1 MLRIDH
7 ALRSDRVL
15 KALTGLSIVEFIDL
29 TDRFAGVLAAH
40 QAAVARQPR
49 QRSAGA
55 GRTPRLTTV
64 EDKLF
69 FILFYV
75 KCYPT
80 FDVAGVLFEVH
91 RCQPHRWVHTLLP
104 LLEQTLGEAVVL
116 PAQKMDEVAAFFE
129 RFPQVQNLFIDGQER
144 PTQRPGSAPAQRAYY
159 SGKKKRHTR
168 KNIVVRDEHR
178 FVVFVSPTAAGH
190 QHDYTLLKESAFL
203 DHLPEGVYCWVD
215 LGFQGMA
222 TAYPHVPV
230 VIPDKKPRGGALTDE
245 QQADNFLK
253 ASMRVVVEHAIGG
266 LKGLNVIAH
275 VYRNRTDALAD
286 QFMRVACGLWNY
298 HPNWP
303 TDTQHNT
310 RPIQTIKL
318 FRNNSSDLKIKR
330 TRHLLCPRPV

>member
-7 ALRSDRVL
+7 ALGSDRVL

-29 TDRFAGVLAAH
+29 TDRFAGVLAAD
-40 QAAVARQPR
+40 QATAAGRPR
-49 QRSAGA
+49 QRQAGA
-55 GRTPRLTTV
+55 GRKPTLATV

-91 RCQPHRWVHTLLP
+91 RSQPHRWVHTLLP

-116 PAQKMDEVAAFFE
+116 PARKIDEVAAFFE

-144 PTQRPGSAPAQRAYY
+144 PTQRPQQAAAQQAHY

-168 KNIVVRDEHR
+168 KNIVVSDEHR
-178 FVVFVSPTAAGH
+178 SIVFVSPTAAGH
-190 QHDYTLLKESAFL
+190 QHDYTLLKESDLL

-215 LGFQGMA
+215 LGFQGLA

-245 QQADNFLK
+245 QQANNFLK

-266 LKGLNVIAH
+266 LKRLNVIAH
-275 VYRNRTDALAD
+275 IYRNRTQHLAD
-286 QFMRVACGLWNY
+286 QFMQVACGLWNY
-298 HPNWP
+298 HL
-303 TDTQHNT
+303 
-310 RPIQTIKL
+310 KL
-318 FRNNSSDLKIKR
+318 AD
-330 TRHLLCPRPV
+330 